1 MVWQVGLPLSC
12 SQATQKVFGTRFIY
26 NIYNLI
32 IIIIL
37 LLQHEAMRSLS
48 EVMEYFIQT
57 SGGREHTRPMETN
70 DLTLLGL
77 RNPDYD
83 THIPIGKWFL
93 QVFYVNET

>member
-1 MVWQVGLPLSC
+1 
-12 SQATQKVFGTRFIY
+12 
-26 NIYNLI
+26 
-32 IIIIL
+32 
-37 LLQHEAMRSLS
+37 MRSLS
-48 EVMEYFIQT
+48 EVMDYFIQT

-93 QVFYVNET
+93 QVFYFNINIETKNGDISSYWAILGCLKGHYAIYNLHRIFCVLPTFKH